1 MIRVALKGLAGRK
14 LRAALTALA
23 IVLGVAMVS
32 GTYALTDRMD
42 RAVDALFTGAYTGAD
57 AVVSGKTVV
66 ETSASGDATV
76 PAALLDQVAA
86 LPEVEAASGGIID
99 TARLIDRSGKPISTR
114 DSAIGLSVDARPSAR
129 RFDPLR
135 LTAGR
140 WPSGATETAV
150 DADTAEKHDLAVG
163 DRIGVATR
171 GPVRRFTITGVARFT
186 GLNSTGKL
194 TLAIFDVPTAQA
206 LFGKTGRLDE
216 IWAAGKD
223 GVSPQELVRT
233 LQPLAPAGGEVAT
246 GAAKVKAEAKGSDK
260 QVAIVQK
267 LLLAFGGIALFVGA
281 FVIFNTFSIT
291 IAQRTRELATLRT
304 LGASR
309 RQVLASVI
317 VESIAIGVLGSVI
330 GLLLGLG
337 LDRGLAALSAA
348 AGNDLPD
355 SGAVL
360 ATRTVVVCLLAGVLI
375 TLVAGLFPALRA
387 TRVPP
392 VAAVREG
399 ATLPTSRL
407 ARYTPQIAAAAIALG
422 AGVISVGLFAGG
434 LGATEMLALL
444 AFGCLVLFV
453 GVATISTALV
463 KPLASVLGWPGQRMA
478 GAPGRLARENSLRN
492 PGRTAATAAALMIY
506 LALVTFVAVLGQG
519 MRTSVTDGVDR
530 VVAAD
535 YVVTGDDYVSPLA
548 PAVGEALAALP
559 EAGTVSSVRRDS
571 ASAFGSD
578 QAVNGLDPA
587 TIGDVVRLDWDA
599 GSAASLAQLGADGA
613 VLQREFA
620 TDHDLRIGSRF
631 GLETAQGRKLELTVK
646 GIYTPPGV
654 DSILAPIG
662 ISRETFDAS
671 FERPQDAFT
680 FLHARS
686 GASDATRSA
695 VEAELRAFP
704 EAELMTKSEFRD
716 ARVKPIRTTLL
727 VVYLLLAMTV
737 IVSLLGMVNTLVL
750 SLFERTR
757 ELGMLRAVGMTR
769 RQLRRM
775 IRHESIIT
783 ALIGAALGLPLG
795 LALAA
800 LVTQALSDMGI
811 AFAIPGVALALFALT
826 AILAGLLAAIFPARR
841 ASRLNV
847 LDALHYE

>member
-1 MIRVALKGLAGRK
+1 MIRVTLKGLAGRK

-76 PAALLDQVAA
+76 PAVLLDRVAA

-99 TARLIDRSGKPISTR
+99 TARLIDPSGKPISTR
-114 DSAIGLSVDARPSAR
+114 DVAVGLSVDARPSAR

-150 DADTAEKHDLAVG
+150 DAGTAQKHDLAVG

-186 GLNSTGKL
+186 GLNSIGKL

-216 IWAAGKD
+216 IWAAGRD
-223 GVSPQELVRT
+223 GVSPLELVRA
-233 LQPLAPAGGEVAT
+233 LQPLVPAGAEVAT
-246 GAAKVKAEAKGSDK
+246 GTAKVKAEAKGSDK

-317 VESIAIGVLGSVI
+317 AESIAIGVLGSVI
-330 GLLLGLG
+330 GLFLGLG

-360 ATRTVVVCLLAGVLI
+360 ATRTVLVCLLAGVLI

-399 ATLPTSRL
+399 ATLPKSRL

-422 AGVISVGLFAGG
+422 AGVISIGLFAGG

-444 AFGCLVLFV
+444 ASGCLVLFV
-453 GVATISTALV
+453 GVAMISTALV

-478 GAPGRLARENSLRN
+478 GTPGRLARENSRRN
-492 PGRTAATAAALMIY
+492 PGRTAVTAAALMIY

-519 MRTSVTDGVDR
+519 MRTSVTGGVDR

-535 YVVTGDDYVSPLA
+535 YVVTADNNVSPLP
-548 PAVGEALAALP
+548 PAVGEALAARP
-559 EAGTVSSVRRDS
+559 DAGTVSSVRRDS

-578 QAVNGLDPA
+578 QAVDGLDPA

-613 VLQREFA
+613 VLQRDFA

-631 GLETAQGRKLELTVK
+631 GLETAQGRKLEFTVK

-654 DSILAPIG
+654 DSILAPIA

-680 FLHARS
+680 FLRASS

-695 VEAELRAFP
+695 LEAELRAFP
-704 EAELMTKSEFRD
+704 EAKLMTKPEFRD
-716 ARVKPIRTTLL
+716 GRLKPIRTTLL
-727 VVYLLLAMTV
+727 VVYLLLGMTV

-775 IRHESIIT
+775 IRHESIVT
-783 ALIGAALGLPLG
+783 ALIGAAIGLPLG
-795 LALAA
+795 IALAA

-811 AFAIPGVALALFALT
+811 AFAVPGAALAVFALT
-826 AILAGLLAAIFPARR
+826 AILAGVLAAIFPARR

>member
-99 TARLIDRSGKPISTR
+99 TARLIDPSGKPISTR

-140 WPSGATETAV
+140 WPSGTTETAV
-150 DADTAEKHDLAVG
+150 DAGTAQKHDLAVG

-171 GPVRRFTITGVARFT
+171 GPHRRVTITGVARFT

-194 TLAIFDVPTAQA
+194 TLAIFDIPTAQA

-223 GVSPQELVRT
+223 GTSPQELVRT
-233 LQPLAPAGGEVAT
+233 LQPLVPAGAEVAT

-260 QVAIVQK
+260 QVAIFQK

-317 VESIAIGVLGSVI
+317 AESIAIGVLGSVI
-330 GLLLGLG
+330 GLFLGLG

-348 AGNDLPD
+348 AGNELPD

-392 VAAVREG
+392 IAAVREG

-422 AGVISVGLFAGG
+422 AGVISIGLFASG

-444 AFGCLVLFV
+444 ASGCLFLFV
-453 GVATISTALV
+453 GVAMISTALV

-478 GAPGRLARENSLRN
+478 GTPGRLARENSLRN
-492 PGRTAATAAALMIY
+492 PGRTAVTAAALMIY

-535 YVVTGDDYVSPLA
+535 YVVTADDNVSPLP

-559 EAGTVSSVRRDS
+559 DAGTVSSVRRDS
-571 ASAFGSD
+571 ARAFGSD

-587 TIGDVVRLDWDA
+587 IGDVVRLDWDA

-613 VLQREFA
+613 VLQRDFA

-631 GLETAQGRKLELTVK
+631 AIETAQGRTLELSVK

-680 FLHARS
+680 FLRAS
-686 GASDATRSA
+686 SSASDATRSA
-695 VEAELRAFP
+695 LEAELRAFP
-704 EAELMTKSEFRD
+704 EAELMTKPEFRD

-737 IVSLLGMVNTLVL
+737 IVSLIGMVNTLVL

-783 ALIGAALGLPLG
+783 ALIGAAIGLPLG
-795 LALAA
+795 IALAA

-811 AFAIPGVALALFALT
+811 AFAVPGAALALFALT
-826 AILAGLLAAIFPARR
+826 AILAGVLAAIFPARR